1 MLCVPEDDCYF
12 TTSKDTRTK
21 NCMRDVK
28 TAVIIA
34 CIENN
39 FIVLN
44 TMIITKY
51 PNQLKVLAPN
61 YRALSLHNIT
71 IVQLGLHTK
80 CITMGDLEFLMNG
93 KQFF

>member
-1 MLCVPEDDCYF
+1 MGHKVKNPCFPMVPEDDCYF

-28 TAVIIA
+28 TTVIIA

-51 PNQLKVLAPN
+51 PNQLKLNAWGEPVRWNHGQHINWA
-61 YRALSLHNIT
+61 
-71 IVQLGLHTK
+71 K
-80 CITMGDLEFLMNG
+80 
-93 KQFF
+93 